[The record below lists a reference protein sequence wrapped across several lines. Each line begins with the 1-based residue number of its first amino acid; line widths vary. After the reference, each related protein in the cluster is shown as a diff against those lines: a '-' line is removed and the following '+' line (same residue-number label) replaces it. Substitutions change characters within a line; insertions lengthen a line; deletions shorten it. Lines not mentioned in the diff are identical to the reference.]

1 MSIPEHDHDIYRGEP
16 SQPQQP
22 LYTAP
27 SIISTSSSA
36 SSLLA
41 ATRLGAIAAK
51 LELAISR
58 WAKNVRGNSSSASD
72 SSSSHSSSSSIVT
85 LTKSQHTRRRS
96 RRSSVSSLRTLQ
108 SEREILARISR
119 MKALEESRRIPRHF
133 TLYLPLSI
141 SLRSLQNHSDAA
153 IDIEDRQ
160 STNQTLTSSTSLTL
174 VLNQLELAI
183 KKAGRDRRTR
193 QRHRN
198 PPRNTTS
205 LDSPSFPSQ
214 LVHNNQFGPGPDHPR
229 APRGRKGKH
238 RESSTT
244 AEFTPIMEEPIFKP
258 QAWFLDVANPTWAD
272 LRAIG
277 KVRFAE
283 TKNIVPSLTLS
294 QLLHIHPLTLEDILQ
309 QDPREKLELFT
320 NLGYYFIS
328 FRAIES
334 KATKERLQREAA
346 ASGDN
351 WNFNEGSIGEA
362 NIYLTVFDDGICCV

>member
-1 MSIPEHDHDIYRGEP
+1 MALTMHMLPFPCIPTVMSIPDHDHDIYRGEP

-27 SIISTSSSA
+27 SVISSSTSSSA

-41 ATRLGAIAAK
+41 ASRLGAIAAK

-58 WAKNVRGNSSSASD
+58 WAKNVRGNSSSASE
-72 SSSSHSSSSSIVT
+72 SSSSHSPSSSIVT

-108 SEREILARISR
+108 SEREISARISR

-141 SLRSLQNHSDAA
+141 SLRSPQNHSGAA
-153 IDIEDRQ
+153 MDIEDGQ
-160 STNQTLTSSTSLTL
+160 STNQSLTSSTSLTL
-174 VLNQLELAI
+174 VLNQLDLAI
-183 KKAGRDRRTR
+183 KKAGRNRRTR
-193 QRHRN
+193 QRHRH
-198 PPRNTTS
+198 PPRNTSS
-205 LDSPSFPSQ
+205 LDFSSFPSQ
-214 LVHNNQFGPGPDHPR
+214 LDNQFGSGPDPP

-244 AEFTPIMEEPIFKP
+244 AESSTPIIEEPIFKS

-277 KVRFAE
+277 KVRFAV
-283 TKNIVPSLTLS
+283 TLNI
-294 QLLHIHPLTLEDILQ
+294 
-309 QDPREKLELFT
+309 
-320 NLGYYFIS
+320 
-328 FRAIES
+328 
-334 KATKERLQREAA
+334 
-346 ASGDN
+346 
-351 WNFNEGSIGEA
+351 W
-362 NIYLTVFDDGICCV
+362 YLA